1 MGWESCYDNDDDDA
15 DDDDADDDDGYFMD
29 LFKSGLEP
37 GDWPTNTSSDDH
49 PGNTFRHRRGLL

>member
-1 MGWESCYDNDDDDA
+1 
-15 DDDDADDDDGYFMD
+15 MD